1 MASATGGKVLTL
13 KSCLQ
18 ALTWHFLAQDVASSP
33 CGASAGHPL
42 SRNPHRILCP
52 RHGSVPVPEHTGSYG
67 QCDTSTRCVHQPC
80 RPLTRVPGFIPTQ
93 HPRQEPKAGLN
104 PGHQP
109 CCQGASPC
117 HLALRAPALLAPRGS
132 SQFPTSSLG
141 PAFTPWPRSLW
152 WCRAF
157 ILVSRSL
164 LGGSWWPV

>member
-1 MASATGGKVLTL
+1 MLLPLRVGPQRATP
-13 KSCLQ
+13 
-18 ALTWHFLAQDVASSP
+18 FLAIPIASCAPGMGRYRSP
-33 CGASAGHPL
+33 TTQAAMGNVTP
-42 SRNPHRILCP
+42 P
-52 RHGSVPVPEHTGSYG
+52 RG
-67 QCDTSTRCVHQPC
+67 QPC
-80 RPLTRVPGFIPTQ
+80 RPLTRVPGFIHMQ
-93 HPRQEPKAGLN
+93 HPRREPKAGLN

-109 CCQGASPC
+109 CCQSASPR

-157 ILVSRSL
+157 ILVSKSL